1 MEKLSVGLTV
11 MTVTSSTGAFPI
23 LFFANPAIVM

>member
-1 MEKLSVGLTV
+1 MEKLTVGLAV
-11 MTVTSSTGAFPI
+11 ITVTSSTAAFPI